1 MCEEAANFLGCR
13 FELVVNGVNINIA
26 DSEKETATV

>member
-1 MCEEAANFLGCR
+1 MKYILISADESVE
-13 FELVVNGVNINIA
+13 VNGVNINIA